1 MLELVHDLCTAV
13 ASSLYTS
20 FYSLPRIATKI
31 QDQVHTAVAVRSYS
45 CNRTTSYS
53 SDTYRTGLLRSHSC
67 TLHDHEHVYTAPSE
81 PASTC
86 TNMDPLCMLL
96 LPAATTGV
104 CRLSIRSAELSLAWG
119 GEDARQV
126 GRLHAT
132 AALRPCLSAGPPVSH
147 GCTVCARLLHASC
160 AVVCA
165 RTREGVPDERLG
177 EHRRGRGCANP

>member
-1 MLELVHDLCTAV
+1 MSLYSCMLELVHDLCTAV

-86 TNMDPLCMLL
+86 TNMDPLSMLL
-96 LPAATTGV
+96 LPRRRPACAG
-104 CRLSIRSAELSLAWG
+104 CLSVQLSCLSRG
-119 GEDARQV
+119 GERMQDRWAGCMPLPRCAHACLPDRQ
-126 GRLHAT
+126 
-132 AALRPCLSAGPPVSH
+132 
-147 GCTVCARLLHASC
+147 
-160 AVVCA
+160 
-165 RTREGVPDERLG
+165 
-177 EHRRGRGCANP
+177 